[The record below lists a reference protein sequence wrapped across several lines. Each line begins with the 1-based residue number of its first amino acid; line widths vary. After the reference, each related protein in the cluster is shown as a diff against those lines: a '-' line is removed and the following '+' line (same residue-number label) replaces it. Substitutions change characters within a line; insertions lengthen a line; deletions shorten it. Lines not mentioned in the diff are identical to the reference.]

1 MSEITITVAR
11 ADGEVT
17 RLEGESGLAAC
28 THNLETLE
36 SPVVSLRC
44 SDAAELAW
52 NLAALM
58 ASVRSVCPEAF
69 QTALVL
75 MDKFDPAKP
84 EFERWLPQ
92 RQAGP
97 R

>member
-1 MSEITITVAR
+1 VSEITITVAR

-28 THNLETLE
+28 THNFEALE

-69 QTALVL
+69 QTALSPDGQVRSGE
-75 MDKFDPAKP
+75 A
-84 EFERWLPQ
+84 RVRAWLPQ
-92 RQAGP
+92 RQAGG